1 MRLARHFHNAEEQT
15 VHSRQTR
22 WFRALAVAVVLLPA
36 LASGQQFGKEQ
47 LDQLT
52 APVALYPDALLSQ
65 VLMAST
71 YPADVAEAA
80 QWSRAHAEQKG
91 DAAV

>member
-1 MRLARHFHNAEEQT
+1 M
-15 VHSRQTR
+15 HSRQTR
-22 WFRALAVAVVLLPA
+22 WLHLFAVAVVMLPA
-36 LASGQQFGKEQ
+36 FASGQQLGKEQ

-80 QWSRAHAEQKG
+80 KWSRAC
-91 DAAV
+91 